1 MAEQI
6 THKRPIRIKI
16 DKDKRKQLQDFYKLR
31 EEKLPASETINEDQE
46 NVAQDVAS
54 ASDSSVEPLTLKVS
68 ENTLS
73 ELVGAHNTLLGKET
87 EVNNTIK
94 NTIYENYY
102 DLIKVNELLK
112 SVSDDSSDR
121 LAQLSGILK
130 LLEK

>member
-31 EEKLPASETINEDQE
+31 EEQSPVSDNINENHESVD
-46 NVAQDVAS
+46 QDVAS
-54 ASDSSVEPLTLKVS
+54 ASEDCVEPPTLKIS
-68 ENTLS
+68 ESTLS
-73 ELVGAHNTLLGKET
+73 ELVSAHNTLLGKET

-112 SVSDDSSDR
+112 SVGNDSSDR
-121 LAQLSGILK
+121 LAQLSDILK